1 MAEGILGLGNSGSVG
16 LNQEL
21 IDKLK
26 GAERKAQV
34 EPIETRLE
42 DWDIEVEQFGEI
54 EAKVNELL
62 TASKGFDLFNT
73 SGTAFDKVYA
83 STSGTSV
90 SFDATDTS
98 NLKPGTINV
107 NVTQVAQ
114 KDVFQSGLIADK
126 TETMDAGLLS
136 INVGGDTLDFDT
148 TGKTYEQVVASMN
161 NSSKLDVALEK
172 VSDSE
177 YRMIIKSAQSGLDNS
192 MRVTQN
198 GGLDIGLGNTY
209 ASQASD
215 FVGANTVANGEEI
228 NFSDGTN
235 SFAYTSDGTLT
246 YQQVIDNINATGN
259 FTASL
264 VDGEISVSTN
274 NGNSLQVTDDTMFGL
289 QNSSQTQTAQN
300 MNATIDGIEYNTSSN
315 QVVLQSGLTVS
326 AIETGT
332 SSISIQRDTSNIETT
347 LQEMITQYNELADM
361 VSEYTI
367 SADSKIEDKST
378 LRSILSQ
385 VKDIMFGSDY
395 GTNDDKSLFN
405 YGISLDK
412 TGHLTLDSATFNTAV
427 VEELDELKSLL
438 VGVAEDKGI
447 GTKLKEYLDELDS
460 FDGLL
465 TSYGDSMS
473 NRKASL
479 EEEKTKAIESLDAKY
494 LQLANQFAAYTAII
508 NQFESS
514 FGGLKMMIQQS
525 TSG

>member
-1 MAEGILGLGNSGSVG
+1 MAEGILGLGSSGSVG

-26 GAERKAQV
+26 SAEKKAQV
-34 EPIETRLE
+34 DPIEKRLE
-42 DWDIEVEQFGEI
+42 DWDVEVEQFGEI
-54 EAKVNELL
+54 EAKITELL
-62 TASKGFDLFNT
+62 NASKGFDLFNT
-73 SGTAFDKVYA
+73 SGTAFDQVYA
-83 STSGTSV
+83 TTSGTAV

-107 NVTQVAQ
+107 NVSQVAQ
-114 KDVFQSGLIADK
+114 KDVYQSGLIADK
-126 TETMDAGLLS
+126 TAIMDAGMIS
-136 INVGGDTLDFDT
+136 ITINGDTLDFDT

-161 NSSKLDVALEK
+161 NNPKLDVALEQ

-177 YRMIIKSAQSGLDNS
+177 FRMIIKSG
-192 MRVTQN
+192 
-198 GGLDIGLGNTY
+198 
-209 ASQASD
+209 AS
-215 FVGANTVANGEEI
+215 
-228 NFSDGTN
+228 
-235 SFAYTSDGTLT
+235 
-246 YQQVIDNINATGN
+246 
-259 FTASL
+259 
-264 VDGEISVSTN
+264 
-274 NGNSLQVTDDTMFGL
+274 GL
-289 QNSSQTQTAQN
+289 QNSMSIAQSGGLNIGLGGSLYKSSSDLEPINQPANLEEITINGTTFTADGSKTYADIVQEINATDGLSASFVNGKIEIKNDNGTALNITNDTMLGLVEGSQTQAAQN
-300 MNATIDGIEYNTSSN
+300 MKATIDGIEYNTSSN

-326 AIETGT
+326 AIETGNA
-332 SSISIQRDTSNIETT
+332 SISLQRDTSSIETT
-347 LQEMITQYNELADM
+347 LQEMITQYNELVDM

-405 YGISLDK
+405 YGLGLDK
-412 TGHLTLDSATFNTAV
+412 TGHLTLDSSIFNTAV
-427 VEELDELKSLL
+427 VEELDELKSLF
-438 VGVAEDKGI
+438 VGVAEDRGI

-465 TSYGDSMS
+465 TSYGDNMS
-473 NRKASL
+473 TRKTSL

-514 FGGLKMMIQQS
+514 FGGLKMMIAQS
-525 TSG
+525 TSSN